1 MPLGSVGHA
10 SLLPRATAFG
20 AAKFSYINDLPANQA
35 QSLPNLY
42 D

>member
-1 MPLGSVGHA
+1 MTVPEGVLNY
-10 SLLPRATAFG
+10 RKAFG